1 MALCSSCKNQC
12 CFPNFGVILRQ
23 QFLCFICIGLTLAE
37 QEGVRVVDEDGVPT
51 PEYREK
57 LRDPEFRSKLEQA
70 NTTAS
75 LGWSTNIEIT
85 APTGAD
91 YEGDD
96 SDEEATTDE
105 ADVVV
110 ISDDEPVDSYS
121 VVPVRLA
128 KKEAIADVAR
138 MLPIIAE
145 QFRGRLPEGW
155 DVQWD
160 SAKQR
165 PYFQGPDPLHPD
177 RIEMTWTEPPGTLP
191 WIKATESD
199 EPSSSSVG
207 AASAPASYVD
217 VAQDVPESFCS
228 HGDRLREP

>member
-1 MALCSSCKNQC
+1 M
-12 CFPNFGVILRQ
+12 
-23 QFLCFICIGLTLAE
+23 TLAE
-37 QEGVRVVDEDGVPT
+37 QEGVLIVDEDGVPT
-51 PEYREK
+51 PEYQEK
-57 LRDPEFRSKLEQA
+57 LQDPEFRLKLEQA
-70 NTTAS
+70 SSTAD
-75 LGWSTNIEIT
+75 LGWSTNVAIT

-96 SDEEATTDE
+96 SDKEATTDG

-121 VVPVRLA
+121 AVPIRLT
-128 KKEAIADVAR
+128 KKEALADVVR

-160 SAKQR
+160 AAKQR
-165 PYFQGPDPLHPD
+165 HYFQGPHPDHPD

-191 WIKATESD
+191 WIKATESG
-199 EPSSSSVG
+199 EPPSSSVE
-207 AASAPASYVD
+207 AVSAPASDVD
-217 VAQDVPESFCS
+217 VAPA
-228 HGDRLREP
+228 RKKNLIP